1 MAELNVG
8 VVTQAQ
14 VNAGMLNSNGS
25 AGMAASAATWSY
37 IWFGVSVLFILC
49 VYFGFGGHRGAVAS

>member
-14 VNAGMLNSNGS
+14 VNAGMLNSNGNS
-25 AGMAASAATWSY
+25 GMTATAATWSF
-37 IWFGVSVLFILC
+37 IWFGAAVCFILAI
-49 VYFGFGGHRGAVAS
+49 YFGFGGHRGAVAS